1 MILKC
6 INHGHQ
12 HRGFFFGKIARRI
25 NFGNTV
31 SKLFQY
37 CVGYLI
43 RFLGDDG
50 QRLKGIAVIEQFDY
64 LSRTELEDNGIECP
78 FPVINKTSNHN
89 YCHIYQKGII
99 PDILFKLIGEI
110 NRNKIKTTS

>member
-12 HRGFFFGKIARRI
+12 HRGFFFGKIACRI

-50 QRLKGIAVIEQFDY
+50 Q
-64 LSRTELEDNGIECP
+64 NW
-78 FPVINKTSNHN
+78 
-89 YCHIYQKGII
+89 
-99 PDILFKLIGEI
+99 
-110 NRNKIKTTS
+110 KIME